1 MEKLTADEGNRL
13 RELREKLRV
22 LKLSLNGA
30 LSPET
35 RHRVEHDI
43 SVTELEIE
51 LMQERPL
58 IRERQKAIER
68 KFSIWNIARA
78 KAAGRPLGERWE
90 KEWEEYL
97 PEAAEEGWLKKY
109 GAQVDLWLLELG
121 QKNRAVPEN
130 SS

>member
-13 RELREKLRV
+13 RELRERLRV
-22 LKLSLNGA
+22 LRLSQRGEH
-30 LSPET
+30 SPEEES
-35 RHRVEHDI
+35 RIRHDI
-43 SVTELEIE
+43 SGTELEID
-51 LMQERPL
+51 MIQERPL
-58 IRERQKAIER
+58 IRERQKAVER
-68 KFSIWNIARA
+68 RFEVWNIARA

-97 PEAAEEGWLKKY
+97 PEAAEEGWLERY
-109 GAQVDLWLLELG
+109 GPQVDLWLLELG